1 MKEQTGAAETEPLI
15 FVLFVSFNSAFI
27 AGVHS

>member
-15 FVLFVSFNSAFI
+15 FVLFVCFSSAFRT
-27 AGVHS
+27 GVHS

>member
-15 FVLFVSFNSAFI
+15 FVLFVSFNSAFR
-27 AGVHS
+27 AGVRS